1 VDKKLSLNQTEIDT
15 LEYLIH
21 QVITA
26 LNSTD
31 EIDSLQIKIDIT
43 IDDISF
49 NALLDVFKK
58 LKEVNP

>member
-1 VDKKLSLNQTEIDT
+1 MDKKLSLNQTEIDT